1 MLIRKITEVLMGIVF
16 LKIWLTVLL
25 VADVM
30 LIFQAFSRVVLFIAG
45 RTGEIDWTVYN
56 IIVFRLLAAAFLP
69 LSAIILYLK
78 R

>member
-1 MLIRKITEVLMGIVF
+1 MGIVI
-16 LKIWLTVLL
+16 LKIWLVVLL

-30 LIFQAFSRVVLFIAG
+30 LLFQAFSRVVLFIAG

-56 IIVFRLLAAAFLP
+56 IIVLRMLAIAFIP
-69 LSAIILYLK
+69 FTAILLYLK